1 MEKDE
6 QAKLRKALEASLN
19 LDKWRVE
26 QKEAKWRIVSKAD
39 ARMLELP
46 VHELEAQLHQTE
58 DRQEKTR
65 LIEAF
70 AARVVRTLPVTEQP
84 ADLHE
89 GRHRIYPIVRSASV
103 QAEGETGRRLLSSE
117 HTAETRV
124 FYVLDFGESYVI
136 IDEEMAAAAN
146 VTNEEVRRWAMHNLR
161 KLPNEPK
168 MDFVAD
174 NQFYFFS
181 QDYYAASRLLNR
193 KLLADMQ
200 KKMKGEMAVAVPHQ
214 EVLIMADLR
223 NSAGYN
229 IMGQMV
235 MKFYSE
241 ASIPITPLPMTV
253 ERDLEL
259 TPIVVLP
266 EKIKQTKK
274 YK

>member
-6 QAKLRKALEASLN
+6 QAKLREALEASLN